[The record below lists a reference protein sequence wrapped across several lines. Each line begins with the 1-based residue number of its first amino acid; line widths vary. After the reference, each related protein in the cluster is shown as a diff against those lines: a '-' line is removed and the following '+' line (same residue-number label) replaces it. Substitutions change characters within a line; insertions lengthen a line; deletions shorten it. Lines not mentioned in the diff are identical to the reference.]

1 MGDKQK
7 EIGKARCP
15 GNKLHAT
22 VSNPIPGPNSGQGNP
37 DEQSRS
43 VWPCGSDKTINLA
56 DNLQDLGLESIDAL
70 EMVFDLEEKFGIQIP
85 YNANSAATDF
95 ATVGDVVKAIQ
106 GLVEQKQT

>member
-1 MGDKQK
+1 MALGAGGADKMADVAADVIAIIAK
-7 EIGKARCP
+7 KVP
-15 GNKLHAT
+15 G
-22 VSNPIPGPNSGQGNP
+22 
-37 DEQSRS
+37 
-43 VWPCGSDKTINLA
+43 DKTITEA
-56 DNLQDLGLESIDAL
+56 DNLQELGLESIDAL